1 MRAAPYDL
9 IADIGGKLYR
19 VQVKYIGP
27 ARTRVDVSKKGRKR
41 RAYRPDEIDLLAVW
55 QEPDNAYL
63 IEWPPTAEH
72 SWTITRERKVAC
84 QFEEVLAG
92 ILAERF
98 AARSGGAAVGGAPG
112 ESTGGLDAGR
122 QLESVPRE

>member
-27 ARTRVDVSKKGRKR
+27 ARTRVDLSKKGRKR
-41 RAYRPDEIDLLAVW
+41 RVYRPDEIDLLAVW
-55 QEPDNAYL
+55 QEPDKAYL
-63 IEWPPTAEH
+63 IEWPPMAAH
-72 SWTITRERKVAC
+72 SWTLTKERKLAF

-92 ILAERF
+92 ILADRF
-98 AARSGGAAVGGAPG
+98 AARSSGPAFGSAGGQGA
-112 ESTGGLDAGR
+112 
-122 QLESVPRE
+122 Q